1 LKIGTI
7 YGSDDH
13 MRQNDSRNL
22 KLEALNERR
31 RQVVECRKRGMT
43 QEEVSALIG
52 MSTVT
57 IGKIDKLYRE
67 GGLKAVEVV
76 KEGRPVGKGRILTSE
91 QERDAQRLIMDRT
104 PDQLK
109 LPYALWTR
117 EAVGEMIQRR
127 YQRKLT
133 VRSVGN
139 YLKRWGYT
147 PQKPLQ
153 KAYEQRPEE
162 VRKWEEERFPAL
174 KERAMREG
182 ADILWG
188 DETGLRSDDVR
199 GRSYSLRGKTPV
211 VRVNH
216 NRDGCSVIST
226 VTNKGQMRWMVFKG
240 ALNSKL
246 FIAFL
251 RRLVKDAKRKVFLIL
266 DNLKVHHSR
275 PVKQWVEEHH
285 EQIELFFLPSY
296 SPELN
301 PVEVANADLKHGVTT
316 HAPARKKGQLQKLVA
331 VLLRQLQ
338 NDPDRIVSFFQKDTV
353 RYAA

>member
-1 LKIGTI
+1 
-7 YGSDDH
+7 
-13 MRQNDSRNL
+13 MRQNDSRKL

-31 RQVVECRKRGMT
+31 RQVVECRKRGMS
-43 QEEVSALIG
+43 QQEVSALMG

-57 IGKIDKLYRE
+57 IGKIDRLFRE
-67 GGLKAVEVV
+67 GGLKSVEVV
-76 KEGRPVGKGRILTSE
+76 KDGRPAGKGRILTSE
-91 QERDAQRLIMDRT
+91 QEREAQRLIMDRT

-109 LPYALWTR
+109 LPYALWNRQAVR
-117 EAVGEMIQRR
+117 EMVRRR
-127 YQRKLT
+127 YDRDLS

-147 PQKPLQ
+147 PQKPLH
-153 KAYEQRPEE
+153 KAYEQRAEE
-162 VRKWEEERFPAL
+162 VRKWHEERFPGL
-174 KERAMREG
+174 KARAVQEG

-199 GRSYSLRGKTPV
+199 GRSYSPRGKTPV

-226 VTNKGQMRWMVFKG
+226 VTNKGQMRWMVFGG
-240 ALNSKL
+240 ALNSKI
-246 FIAFL
+246 FIDFL
-251 RRLVKDAKRKVFLIL
+251 RRLVKDAKRKIFLVL
-266 DNLKVHHSR
+266 DNLRVHHSK

-301 PVEVANADLKHGVTT
+301 PVELANAALKHAVTS
-316 HAPARKKGQLQKLVA
+316 HAPARKKGQLRKVA
-331 VLLRQLQ
+331 AKHLRGLQ
-338 NDPDRIVSFFQKDTV
+338 QDADRIISFFQKDTV

>member
-1 LKIGTI
+1 
-7 YGSDDH
+7 
-13 MRQNDSRNL
+13 MRQNDSRKL

-43 QEEVSALIG
+43 QQEVSALVG

-57 IGKIDKLYRE
+57 IGKIDRLYRE
-67 GGLKAVEVV
+67 GGMKAVEIV
-76 KEGRPVGKGRILTSE
+76 KDGRPAGKGRILTSE
-91 QERDAQRLIMDRT
+91 QERDAQRLIMDKT

-109 LPYALWTR
+109 LPYALWNR
-117 EAVGEMIQRR
+117 QAVREMIQRR
-127 YQRKLT
+127 YHRDLS

-147 PQKPLQ
+147 PQKPLH
-153 KAYEQRPEE
+153 KAYEQRSED
-162 VRKWEEERFPAL
+162 VRKWHEERFPVL
-174 KERAMREG
+174 KARAAQEG

-216 NRDGCSVIST
+216 DRDGCSVIST

-240 ALNSKL
+240 AINSRI
-246 FIAFL
+246 FIDFL
-251 RRLVKDAKRKVFLIL
+251 RRLIKDAKRKVFLIL
-266 DNLKVHHSR
+266 DNLRVHHSR
-275 PVKQWVEEHH
+275 PVKQWVEDHH

-301 PVEVANADLKHGVTT
+301 PVEIANADLKHAVTT
-316 HAPARKKGQLQKLVA
+316 HAPARKKGQLRKVA
-331 VLLRQLQ
+331 ARHLRRLQ
-338 NDPDRIVSFFQKDTV
+338 RDTERLISFFQKDTV
-353 RYAA
+353 KYAA